1 MAKEHIYSVKEI
13 TRQVRG
19 MLENEFPDVWVR
31 GEICDLS
38 KPTSGHVYFV
48 LKDEESQLNAA
59 LFGYLRK
66 GFKFSLEE
74 GLQIIAHGRI
84 SVYERQGRYQLI
96 IDKIEP
102 AGKGALQ
109 LAFEQLKTK
118 LEKEGLYEPSHKKPI
133 PLLPGRIGVV
143 TSPTGAAI
151 RDILNIIE
159 RRFPNME
166 IILYPV
172 RVQGKEAPREIVE
185 AVESFN
191 QRKDVDVLIV
201 GRGGGSIE
209 DLWAFNEEAVA
220 RSIYA
225 SRIPV
230 ISAVG
235 HEIDFT
241 IADFV
246 ADLRAPT
253 PSAAAELVV
262 PHKGDLLKRI
272 ESMTLS
278 LIKGLANKLEISQNR
293 LSLFLSSYVF
303 QQPKDRIIQYQ
314 QHLDEITMRSFRGMN
329 HRLELRE
336 SRFRALLG
344 KLDTLSPLSVL
355 ERGYSICRK
364 LPERKVIRDT
374 REVLRGDRI
383 EVKVSRGEMVCG
395 VEEVRVEQRNQI

>member
-1 MAKEHIYSVKEI
+1 MSKEQIYSVKEI

-19 MLENEFPDVWVR
+19 MLENEFRDVWVS
-31 GEICDLS
+31 GEVSDLS
-38 KPTSGHVYFV
+38 KPISGHLYFV
-48 LKDEESQLNAA
+48 LKDEGSQLNAA
-59 LFGYLRK
+59 LFGYLSK
-66 GFKFSLEE
+66 GFKFSVEE

-84 SVYERQGRYQLI
+84 SVYERQGKYQLI
-96 IDKIEP
+96 IDKMEP

-109 LAFEQLKTK
+109 LAFEQLKKK
-118 LEKEGLYEPSHKKPI
+118 LGKEGLYDPSHKKPI
-133 PLLPGRIGVV
+133 PLLPRRIGVV

-151 RDILNIIE
+151 RDILNIIG

-172 RVQGKEAPREIVE
+172 RVQGKQAPREIVE

-191 QRKDVDVLIV
+191 QRKEVDVLIV

-209 DLWAFNEEAVA
+209 DLWAFNEEAVV
-220 RSIYA
+220 RSIHR

-262 PHKGDLLKRI
+262 PQKEDLLKRI
-272 ESMTLS
+272 ESMVLS
-278 LIKGLANKLEISQNR
+278 LMKGLANKVEISKNR

-329 HRLELRE
+329 HRVELLE
-336 SRFRALLG
+336 SRFRALVG
-344 KLDTLSPLSVL
+344 KLDALSPLSVL

-395 VEEVRVEQRNQI
+395 VEEVRVE